1 MRRRRHRPAALA
13 LAAVSV
19 LAGCNGQLDHLGRP
33 PEITAPGAAK
43 AEIEPPDPQRIAL
56 APPPPPPSTVE
67 RTGSLWQSGPKSL
80 FGDRR
85 ARNVGDIVTV
95 LIEIKDEAE
104 ITNTT
109 ARSRSGSEN
118 VTVGAGYGLPKI
130 ADTILPGGNSLN
142 SAVDT
147 DSESSSR
154 GNGTISREEEITLRL
169 AATVLNVLPNGH
181 MVIRGS
187 QEVRVN
193 FELLRDLQIA
203 GIVRPEDISRQNIIT
218 YDKIADARIAY
229 GGRGHIT
236 DLQQPRYGQQVI
248 DLVSPF

>member
-1 MRRRRHRPAALA
+1 MRRRL
-13 LAAVSV
+13 VSV
-19 LAGCNGQLDHLGRP
+19 VLVAGSLAAGCNGQLDNLGRP
-33 PEITAPGAAK
+33 PQITPPGAAK
-43 AEIEPPDPQRIAL
+43 PEIEPPDPQRMAL

-95 LIEIKDEAE
+95 LIEIRDEAE
-104 ITNTT
+104 ISNRTLR
-109 ARSRSGSEN
+109 ARSGSEN
-118 VTVGAGYGLPKI
+118 VTVGAAYGLPTI
-130 ADTILPGGNSLN
+130 ADTILPGANTLN
-142 SAVDT
+142 PAVETESD
-147 DSESSSR
+147 SSST
-154 GNGTISREEEITLRL
+154 GTGTISREEEITLRL
-169 AATVLNVLPNGH
+169 AATVINVLPNGH
-181 MVIRGS
+181 MLIRGS

-193 FELLRDLQIA
+193 FELRDLQVA

-236 DLQQPRYGQQVI
+236 DLQQPRIGQQIV